1 MKGSSHFDAILLFAI
16 IRFAAGHD
24 VSGPVRPSV
33 WVTGEVYEPLRH
45 AWSADDRA
53 TGSCLAG
60 QGPQHQE
67 HTKNTPIRENE
78 SERFLQKARP
88 WSRHMLI
95 VRRTKSYRESLVS
108 NDIHRLVRGDCV

>member
-45 AWSADDRA
+45 ACQPTTVQAA
-53 TGSCLAG
+53 A
-60 QGPQHQE
+60 
-67 HTKNTPIRENE
+67 
-78 SERFLQKARP
+78 A
-88 WSRHMLI
+88 
-95 VRRTKSYRESLVS
+95 
-108 NDIHRLVRGDCV
+108 